1 MVWTVPVGLV
11 GAYLIG
17 SIPTGYLV
25 VKVMTGRD
33 LRREHSGRTGGTNA
47 YRSAGMIPGLLTGLG
62 DFCKGLLAV
71 MFVRTVSGGV
81 AWLDAAACVLA
92 VVGHNYSVFLI
103 ERVGSRIRLRGG
115 AGGASTAGVA
125 TAFWGP
131 SVLFILPF
139 SMIIL
144 FGIGYASVATLATGL
159 FALGIFLWRA
169 LMGFSPW
176 EYVIAGI
183 VLQILLV
190 ISLRPNIQRLR
201 NGTERLVGWRAR
213 LRDRKKPRSEKIDE
227 DYPLI

>member
-1 MVWTVPVGLV
+1 
-11 GAYLIG
+11 
-17 SIPTGYLV
+17 
-25 VKVMTGRD
+25 
-33 LRREHSGRTGGTNA
+33 
-47 YRSAGMIPGLLTGLG
+47 
-62 DFCKGLLAV
+62 
-71 MFVRTVSGGV
+71 
-81 AWLDAAACVLA
+81 
-92 VVGHNYSVFLI
+92 
-103 ERVGSRIRLRGG
+103 
-115 AGGASTAGVA
+115 VA

-131 SVLFILPF
+131 SVLIILPF

-169 LMGFSPW
+169 LMGLSPR